1 MPDPESPAPRLASL
15 DALRGFDM
23 FFIVGGGSLHGAM
36 KTFGDSWTAKIF
48 TNQLDHAKWEGFL
61 FFDLVF
67 PMFVFIAGVSLA
79 LSLPRRAA
87 LHGRAATA
95 RGLILRAVILFA
107 IGVLFSGGLNKGL
120 DEVRWLGVLQ
130 RIAIASLG
138 AGLLSLWLGARS
150 LAIACG
156 TLLLG
161 YWALLAFVPMP
172 GGTPGDLREGHNLVN
187 WFDSQFLP
195 GRKYDR
201 DHDPEGILSTIPAI
215 ANCILG
221 VLAGIFLRST
231 RAEGSRKSLL
241 LVAGGAALLA
251 LGLLWSV
258 PFPMIKKLWTSS
270 FVLFACGCSAILL
283 GAFHQIIEVRKM
295 RAWAEPFIWIGLNP
309 ITIYL
314 AANVANF
321 NQLAHRFV
329 GPTPGLLHAAVAT
342 GFGILLAWWLHRR
355 KIYLRV

>member
-1 MPDPESPAPRLASL
+1 MAEPASPAPRLASL

-23 FFIVGGGSLHGAM
+23 FWIIGGGSLHGAM
-36 KTFGDSWTAKIF
+36 KTLGDSWTARIF
-48 TNQLDHAKWEGFL
+48 SEQLDHAKWEGFH
-61 FFDLVF
+61 FYDLVF

-79 LSLPRRAA
+79 LSLPRKAA
-87 LHGRAATA
+87 QHGRSAAA
-95 RGLILRAVILFA
+95 GSLALRAVILFA
-107 IGVLFSGGLNKGL
+107 IGVLYSGGFSKGI
-120 DEVRWLGVLQ
+120 EGVRWLGVLQ
-130 RIAIASLG
+130 RIALASLG
-138 AGLLSLWLGARS
+138 AGLLSLWLGARA
-150 LAIACG
+150 LAVTCG
-156 TLLLG
+156 AVLLG
-161 YWALLAFVPMP
+161 YWALLTFVPMP
-172 GGTPGDLREGHNLVN
+172 GGTPGDLREGHNLAN

-241 LVAGGAALLA
+241 LVGGGVALLA

-258 PFPMIKKLWTSS
+258 QFPMIKKLWTSS

-314 AANVANF
+314 AANIASF
-321 NQLAHRFV
+321 DRLADRFA
-329 GPTPGLLHAAVAT
+329 GTAPGLLHAAVAT
-342 GFGILLAWWLHRR
+342 GLAVLLAWWLHRR
-355 KIYLRV
+355 RIYLRV